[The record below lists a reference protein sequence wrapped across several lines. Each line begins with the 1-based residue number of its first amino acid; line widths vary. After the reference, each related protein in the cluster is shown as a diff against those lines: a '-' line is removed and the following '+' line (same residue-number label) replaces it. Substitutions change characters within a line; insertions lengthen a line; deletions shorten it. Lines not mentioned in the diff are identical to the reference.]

1 MPDRFAEEPML
12 TTSKKQPKILLI
24 DDDPNVLEIL
34 SEKLRSVGYK
44 IVTASAGLDGLNT
57 VYKESPN
64 LIILDL
70 MLPQLDGLQVC
81 RILKFDERYKKT
93 PIIML
98 TGRTEEKNLRLG
110 LKAGANK
117 YLTKPFEPNQVLNEV
132 KQLLSPS

>member
-1 MPDRFAEEPML
+1 MTD
-12 TTSKKQPKILLI
+12 KKQPKILLI

-34 SEKLRSVGYK
+34 SEKLTASGYK

-132 KQLLSPS
+132 KQLLE